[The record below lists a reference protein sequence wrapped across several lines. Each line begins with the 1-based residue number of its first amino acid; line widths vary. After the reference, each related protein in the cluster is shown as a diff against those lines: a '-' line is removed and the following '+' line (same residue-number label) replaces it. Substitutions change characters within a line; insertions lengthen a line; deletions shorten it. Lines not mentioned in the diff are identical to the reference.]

1 MITVGPMQLNQPQ
14 AADPMEPFFLG
25 TQSGGGYWTDIS
37 RLSSHDHSGGLLGA
51 AVAVNI
57 PDGSITAADLDP
69 SVLLPYALVDG
80 SKPFTG
86 QVTMEADAVVRDAL
100 SFGQQ
105 GTALAPD
112 AGLTRTAPG
121 TLQVASSLLAPTGA
135 ALTLKTG
142 TGAGTVRASLAQTG
156 TLTLSP
162 DATVLGVDISG
173 TGKQL
178 RLTYPAVASNNLRTG
193 VSGELI
199 IDTSGTDRLRIAQNG
214 TVTLSP
220 DAGGVSLIGTDLY
233 LQSSTGPLKVYANS
247 VGLVPY
253 ATNFNSCGGP
263 GALWTAVYATA
274 GTINTS
280 TVDAKTDITPLDPA
294 ACYQAAKDV
303 VWYDFRYAPPA
314 YRAPEPPADLADDAA
329 DDNATKAEKKA
340 ARDAAE
346 ASAKDAYARM
356 LVETAPA
363 RNQRGFVYPTGDAK
377 DEAGGTLPPV
387 PDLFGLSDRESTTPQ
402 ADLATLGCALQEV
415 IRRLEQLEA
424 PAA

>member
-199 IDTSGTDRLRIAQNG
+199 IDTSGTD
-214 TVTLSP
+214 
-220 DAGGVSLIGTDLY
+220 LY